1 MIQPGM
7 ALQATVLRELES
19 IVGGQHVVH
28 DPLDLRIFERDAS
41 IAGFLPDA
49 VVLPADRDQ
58 AVQVIGLAARH
69 GIPVVPRGAGTGL
82 SGGAVTLRGGIAL
95 QLSRMRRIVEVDPA
109 ARTAVVEPGVVNSD
123 LQQAA
128 GRHGLFYAPDPS
140 SQKACTI
147 GGNAAENSGGPH
159 CLYYGVT
166 TNHVIGLEVVFA
178 DGSTAWL
185 GSDAPDRVGLD
196 LLGVMVGSEGTL
208 GTITQV
214 KVRLLPL
221 PESVVTLMAAF
232 PTIETASHAVS
243 DVIGH
248 GIVPAALEMMDQV
261 TIGAVEAHYRAGY
274 PVDAGAVL
282 LVDVEGLDESCAEL
296 AGAIESILRTNEAST
311 LRVAADA
318 HERELLWAGRKGAI
332 GALGRIRPNYYL
344 HDGVV
349 PRTRLPDVLR
359 RVGEIGDHYKLP
371 VANVF
376 HAGDGNL
383 HPNILFDLRER
394 DIMNQVEHAGEE
406 MLHAVVELGG
416 TLSGE
421 HGIGIEKNAFMPW
434 IYGPDDLDAML
445 RVKRVFDPEGLFNP
459 GKIFPDPEREPK
471 LIVRAGFCAEAKWW

>member
-1 MIQPGM
+1 MTLTNAVVGE
-7 ALQATVLRELES
+7 LQKLVGRPHVIHDLHDLTV
-19 IVGGQHVVH
+19 
-28 DPLDLRIFERDAS
+28 FERDGSSSGA
-41 IAGFLPDA
+41 LPDA

-58 AVQVIGLAARH
+58 VVRVMSLAARH

-82 SGGAVTLRGGIAL
+82 SGGAVTLKGGIAL
-95 QLSRMRRIVEVDPA
+95 QLSRMRKILEIDQE
-109 ARTAVVEPGVVNSD
+109 ARTAVVEPGVVNAD
-123 LQQAA
+123 LQQAV
-128 GRHGLFYAPDPS
+128 GRRGLFYAPDPS

-185 GSDAPDRVGLD
+185 GGDAPDRVGLD

-282 LVDVEGLDESCAEL
+282 LVDVEGLDE
-296 AGAIESILRTNEAST
+296 
-311 LRVAADA
+311 
-318 HERELLWAGRKGAI
+318 I
-332 GALGRIRPNYYL
+332 G
-344 HDGVV
+344 
-349 PRTRLPDVLR
+349 
-359 RVGEIGDHYKLP
+359 EHYRLP

-383 HPNILFDLRER
+383 HPNILFDLR
-394 DIMNQVEHAGEE
+394 DQGIMSQVEKAGEE

-445 RVKRVFDPEGLFNP
+445 RVKRVFDSKGLFNP

-471 LIVRAGFCAEAKWW
+471 LTVRAGFCAEGKWW